1 MPTHLL
7 HALLIRVG
15 LALVAGV
22 LAAMVPIAL
31 RRARFEAR
39 IGKRIVLYL
48 LAVLAL
54 TGFGL
59 FGWYLVDQHVPKTET
74 APEAVAYP
82 AMPTAP

>member
-22 LAAMVPIAL
+22 LAAIVPIAL

-39 IGKRIVLYL
+39 MGKRVFLYL
-48 LAVLAL
+48 IAVLAL
-54 TGFGL
+54 LGFGF

-74 APEAVAYP
+74 MPEPVVYP